1 MNDALWGHVG
11 PQESLFPFFLVTPT
25 RYTQSRDTGV
35 RPAPWGAFRLRG
47 NEVVFSDGAGFEP
60 RTS

>member
-11 PQESLFPFFLVTPT
+11 PQESLFPFFLLTPT
-25 RYTQSRDTGV
+25 PYTQFRDPGG

-47 NEVVFSDGAGFEP
+47 KEVGIF
-60 RTS
+60 